1 MTDSQKLDCILSEVY
16 GLKEEV
22 QGMKEGLQETK
33 EEVQGMKEGLQETKE
48 EVQGMKVELQNT
60 QEELQNTQ
68 EKVQGIQSSIQ
79 ELSEKVTAIELTIE
93 NEIRDNIRCI
103 AEGHLDL
110 SRNLHEAMKPYE
122 EIEIHS
128 VKINMLE
135 TDVRELKER
144 IS

>member
-16 GLKEEV
+16 GI
-22 QGMKEGLQETK
+22 K

-60 QEELQNTQ
+60 KEELQNTKEELQNTQ

-79 ELSEKVTAIELTIE
+79 ELSEKVTAIELMIE
-93 NEIRDNIRCI
+93 NEIRDNIRSI

-135 TDVRELKER
+135 TDVRELKAR

>member
-16 GLKEEV
+16 GL
-22 QGMKEGLQETK
+22 K

-103 AEGHLDL
+103 AE
-110 SRNLHEAMKPYE
+110 
-122 EIEIHS
+122 EIHS

-135 TDVRELKER
+135 TDVRELKAR

>member
-1 MTDSQKLDCILSEVY
+1 MKEGDIMTDSQKLDRILSEM
-16 GLKEEV
+16 
-22 QGMKEGLQETK
+22 QGMKEELQGTK
-33 EEVQGMKEGLQETKE
+33 EEVQGLK
-48 EVQGMKVELQNT
+48 
-60 QEELQNTQ
+60 
-68 EKVQGIQSSIQ
+68 EKVQGLDSSVQ
-79 ELSEKVTAIELTIE
+79 ELSNKVTNIELTIE

-122 EIEIHS
+122 EIEVHS

-135 TDVRELKER
+135 TDVRELKAR